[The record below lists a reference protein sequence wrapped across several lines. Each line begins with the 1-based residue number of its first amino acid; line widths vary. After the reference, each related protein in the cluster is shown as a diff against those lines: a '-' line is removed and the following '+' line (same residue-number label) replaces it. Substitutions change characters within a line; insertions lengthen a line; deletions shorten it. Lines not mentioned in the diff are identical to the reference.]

1 MDLEQFSP
9 EDREVFKRQIE
20 EWKDEY
26 YGCVYV
32 TEIGEHAYIWRG
44 LTKAE
49 FRKANEYYED
59 DYDKAEFVCRQ
70 CVLYPE
76 IDDYSLDMY
85 AGVPETLTEDI
96 LRISGFTLTTK
107 EIDQKIFQYEQD
119 MFTFDNQISC
129 VIKEAF
135 QEIPLEEIEN
145 WQFDKVMWY
154 YSRAKWT
161 LETLR
166 GLTLQREE
174 STPGI
179 PGVPPMA

>member
-9 EDREVFKRQIE
+9 EEREEFKKQIE
-20 EWKDEY
+20 EWKDQY
-26 YGCVYV
+26 YDSVYV
-32 TEIGEHAYIWRG
+32 TEIGDEAYIWRG

-49 FRKANEYYED
+49 FRKANKYYED
-59 DYDKAEFVCRQ
+59 DYDRAEFVCRQ

-96 LRISGFTLTTK
+96 LKASGFTLTIK
-107 EIDQKIFQYEQD
+107 EIDTKIYEYEQE
-119 MFTFDNQISC
+119 MMTFDNQITC
-129 VIKEAF
+129 IIKEAF
-135 QEIPLEEIEN
+135 PEISLEEIED
-145 WQFDKVMWY
+145 WQFDKIIWY

-166 GLTLQREE
+166 GLNLEREDA
-174 STPGI
+174 TPQI
-179 PGVPPMA
+179 PGVPPMK